1 MKAKKTRGKFSPKKN
16 SPDEQIE
23 EALKGA
29 ASEIKKA
36 TKDVV
41 DFGVGGVKIDEN
53 GVASIGPVKASELME
68 RGVQQRE
75 LTPREIQQRDRDC
88 KVEYSTVVPSGMHKA
103 LDESRRAS
111 WIPPSEVEKMP
122 QWKPVMQPAV
132 DQVISESVKEV
143 AAWMD
148 TVIREEK
155 DKLVDKLVPR
165 VMKLLPA
172 EKKDKGLVAE
182 RIRGTLYEL
191 QREQGVSNKHLI
203 GRVISK

>member
-1 MKAKKTRGKFSPKKN
+1 MRKKPEFRKREKPFAKK
-16 SPDEQIE
+16 
-23 EALKGA
+23 GA
-29 ASEIKKA
+29 STASSVDQTENTEVVMGELVEFKTPASKEGMKEHVA
-36 TKDVV
+36 T
-41 DFGVGGVKIDEN
+41 
-53 GVASIGPVKASELME
+53 SESRVL
-68 RGVQQRE
+68 QSRE

-88 KVEYSTVVPSGMHKA
+88 KVEYSAVVPSGMHKA
-103 LDESRRAS
+103 LDESRRAN

-132 DQVISESVKEV
+132 DQVIAESVKEV

-155 DKLVDKLVPR
+155 EKMVDKLVPKVLKR
-165 VMKLLPA
+165 LPGH
-172 EKKDKGLVAE
+172 DKELVAK
-182 RIRGTLYEL
+182 RIWGTLYEL

>member
-1 MKAKKTRGKFSPKKN
+1 MKQKKTRGKFSPKKN

-41 DFGVGGVKIDEN
+41 DFGVGGVKIDES
-53 GVASIGPVKASELME
+53 GVASIGPVKASEL
-68 RGVQQRE
+68 VQRE
-75 LTPREIQQRDRDC
+75 LTKSEIAQKERDM
-88 KVEYSTVVPSGMHKA
+88 KVVYSGMVPSSMHKG
-103 LDESRRAS
+103 LDESRRAN

-122 QWKPVMQPAV
+122 LWKPVLQPAV
-132 DQVISESVKEV
+132 DQVIAESVKEV

-155 DKLVDKLVPR
+155 DKLVDKLVPK

-172 EKKDKGLVAE
+172 DKKDKGLVAE

-191 QREQGVSNKHLI
+191 QREQGVSNRHLI
-203 GRVISK
+203 GKVISK